1 MADELDLKILRELQK
16 NSRIPFRDL
25 AKMFNVSAQTI
36 SDRVNK
42 MVKNGIIR
50 KFTIDCD
57 LTKLG
62 YSLTFFV
69 QVDTEISR
77 LKKVANEMEKYSEL
91 YSIHI
96 ATGEH
101 DIIGIG
107 VAKDTDHLYEII
119 ENKISQIEGAEKTI
133 TFVSLKK
140 IKDVEKISVVTK

>member
-77 LKKVANEMEKYSEL
+77 LKEVANEMEKYREL